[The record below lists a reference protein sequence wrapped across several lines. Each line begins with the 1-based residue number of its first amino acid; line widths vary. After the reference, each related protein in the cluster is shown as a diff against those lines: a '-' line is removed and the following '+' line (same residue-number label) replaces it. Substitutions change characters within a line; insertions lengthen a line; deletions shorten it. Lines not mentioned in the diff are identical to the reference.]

1 MNNHVKTNTKHAI
14 EISIRLGALF
24 LLLYYCFEIIAPFIK
39 PVLWAIIFAVALYP
53 IHKSL
58 QKILKGKTKLAA
70 TLVTIG
76 LLAIIF
82 IPAGLFISSVTESII
97 HFIKKVEDGTVQL
110 NTPSASI
117 QTWPLIGEPLYNFL
131 KDASG
136 HLTDY
141 LSKYETQIL
150 SASKI
155 VLNAI
160 IGTGLSFLQVIISI
174 VIAGVL
180 LATKQTE
187 ETSQKIYEKIVGEK
201 GLEYLQLT
209 GSTIRAVVKGVL
221 GVAVVQAALCG
232 VGFYFA
238 GIPSAAILTLLALI
252 LAIVQLGP
260 GILLIGSIIY
270 LHATGSGFA
279 PTIWTIYFIAIM
291 FSDNILK
298 PFLLG
303 KGAQVPILVV
313 FIGVTGGFLLSGFI
327 GLFSGPIILSVGYK
341 LFLAWLN
348 ENVAET
354 ISEISSE

>member
-1 MNNHVKTNTKHAI
+1 MNQHVKNSTKHAI
-14 EISIRLGALF
+14 EISIRMGALF
-24 LLLYYCFEIIAPFIK
+24 LLLYYCFEIIAPFIV
-39 PVLWAIIFAVALYP
+39 PFLWAIIFAVALYP
-53 IHKSL
+53 IHLSF
-58 QKILKGKTKLAA
+58 QKLLKGKTKLSA
-70 TLVTIG
+70 TLLTVI

-82 IPAGLFISSVTESII
+82 IPAGLFISSVTDTII
-97 HFIKKVEDGTVQL
+97 VFIKKIEDGSVQL
-110 NTPSASI
+110 NRPNASI
-117 QTWPLIGEPLYNFL
+117 QNWPLIGAPLYNFL
-131 KDASG
+131 HEASG

-141 LSKYETQIL
+141 LSKYESQIL
-150 SASKI
+150 AASKI

-174 VIAGVL
+174 IIAGVL

-201 GLEYLQLT
+201 GVEYLQLT
-209 GSTIRAVVKGVL
+209 SSTIRSVVKGVL
-221 GVAVVQAALCG
+221 GVAVIQAALCG
-232 VGFYFA
+232 IGFYLA
-238 GIPSAAILTLLALI
+238 GIPSPAILSLLALV

-270 LHATGSGFA
+270 LHATGTGAA
-279 PTIWTIYFIAIM
+279 PTLWTIYFISIM

-298 PFLLG
+298 PLLLG

-341 LFLAWLN
+341 LFVNWLN
-348 ENVAET
+348 ENVPET
-354 ISEISSE
+354 ISEISSD